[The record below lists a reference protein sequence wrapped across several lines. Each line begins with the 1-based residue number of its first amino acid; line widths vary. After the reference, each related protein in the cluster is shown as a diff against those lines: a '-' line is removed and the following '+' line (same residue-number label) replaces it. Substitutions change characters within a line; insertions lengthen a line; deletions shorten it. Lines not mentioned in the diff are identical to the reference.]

1 MSPKATFEFSL
12 PGMSLLDRIEKLQK
26 KDEKAK
32 KKILFVI
39 LLIIMASIIFIW
51 LNNLRLKLT
60 SSANVANAPSPIGL
74 IWDALKSNIQ
84 DFKQNIS
91 K

>member
-1 MSPKATFEFSL
+1 MAFFDNL
-12 PGMSLLDRIEKLQK
+12 EKLQK

-32 KKILFVI
+32 KKILFII

-51 LNNLRLKLT
+51 FNNLRLKLT
-60 SSANVANAPSPIGL
+60 RSANVTSAPSPIGL
-74 IWDALKSNIQ
+74 IWDALKSNIR